1 MSTMVMHPVG
11 GYTRRGGLLVPA
23 DVVVPIRPDVS
34 VPAPAAVVDAEV
46 EGRPDDLDDLVDVVS
61 GDPDREDQDHEDDRE
76 DQDHED
82 REDDDREGQEDGG
95 RAGGRGWRRSPVDV
109 DELADRLSRER
120 DLADV
125 RREDELARRA
135 AASEHEIALADVRGD
150 AAAAA
155 RRQRERIRDGKA
167 TAELAELYRRAARQ
181 GTQARIRADI
191 QRSAEMR
198 ALRVAKVQKGA
209 LWVGL
214 PILIGFAGWSTPG
227 VQAGMVRLLGL
238 EPGSPGAVAAWVVE
252 PLLIAVVACL
262 IVVRAVLRMSGGDTD
277 WRAKLAEA
285 LGLGFSIALN
295 LLGGWNHTAA
305 GWADALGGA
314 LGHSVGALGAAGTAW
329 LIGVVIDYA
338 TKATPWEEAP
348 RLASMDLRMPGVD
361 GRPDAINL
369 PGHGG
374 ATVSEGGL
382 PDDVRTLL
390 ADVRAAIGRGELTA
404 QPSGYAI
411 YKRVMG
417 GRGDKGRAYRVA
429 ELVAGEV
436 PLRVAR

>member
-167 TAELAELYRRAARQ
+167 TAELAELYRRAAR
-181 GTQARIRADI
+181 
-191 QRSAEMR
+191 
-198 ALRVAKVQKGA
+198 
-209 LWVGL
+209 
-214 PILIGFAGWSTPG
+214 
-227 VQAGMVRLLGL
+227 
-238 EPGSPGAVAAWVVE
+238 
-252 PLLIAVVACL
+252 
-262 IVVRAVLRMSGGDTD
+262 
-277 WRAKLAEA
+277 
-285 LGLGFSIALN
+285 
-295 LLGGWNHTAA
+295 
-305 GWADALGGA
+305 
-314 LGHSVGALGAAGTAW
+314 
-329 LIGVVIDYA
+329 
-338 TKATPWEEAP
+338 
-348 RLASMDLRMPGVD
+348 
-361 GRPDAINL
+361 
-369 PGHGG
+369 
-374 ATVSEGGL
+374 
-382 PDDVRTLL
+382 
-390 ADVRAAIGRGELTA
+390 
-404 QPSGYAI
+404 
-411 YKRVMG
+411 
-417 GRGDKGRAYRVA
+417 
-429 ELVAGEV
+429 
-436 PLRVAR
+436 